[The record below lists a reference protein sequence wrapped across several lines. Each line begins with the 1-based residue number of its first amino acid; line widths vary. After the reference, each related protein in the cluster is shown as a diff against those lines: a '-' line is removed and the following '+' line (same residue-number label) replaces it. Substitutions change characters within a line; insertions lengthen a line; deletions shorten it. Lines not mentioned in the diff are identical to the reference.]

1 MRKNTK
7 NKKMSDNTPECIEL
21 CSNDPK
27 FTAAKKSAS
36 KKSVDISDDFGGFSC
51 RTLRKMF
58 SCDACDFSCEKE
70 SNWNMH
76 LKTKKHVRNITNTEK
91 TYICNHCNKE
101 YTKYTSYWS
110 HFKKCQ
116 QTDQDTISLKNID
129 SKMIKNILLENREL
143 QKMIIEQYKE
153 NSELV
158 KMISNSNGQLLEQN
172 NKLIEMHKAA
182 SNMAISNCNNTNS
195 NNKFNLNIFL
205 HEKCKDAVNLSEFI
219 ESIEVSREDLENN
232 AQLGFVQ
239 GISKILL
246 DNLRQLSLYERPIHC
261 TDIKRETMYIHD
273 DNKWQKDENSDKIN
287 GAIQQI
293 SGKSVKTLM
302 EWKETNPDY
311 KDIDSDFSHKCIAM
325 QQESL
330 AGYNRDSY
338 YPKIVHSLAKET
350 VVDKSF
356 ENNNIICNSNS
367 NITDN
372 NNNK

>member
-1 MRKNTK
+1 MQKTTSKYNT
-7 NKKMSDNTPECIEL
+7 NHIHDNCKEHVEISENIL
-21 CSNDPK
+21 
-27 FTAAKKSAS
+27 AAVSVASVKSE
-36 KKSVDISDDFGGFSC
+36 DISDDFGVFSC
-51 RTLRKMF
+51 RKQKKTF
-58 SCDACDFSCEKE
+58 FCDACIFSCEKE

-76 LKTKKHVRNITNTEK
+76 LKTKKHIRNITNTEK

-129 SKMIKNILLENREL
+129 SKLIKNILLENREL

-172 NKLIEMHKAA
+172 NKLIEMHKVAT
-182 SNMAISNCNNTNS
+182 SNMKFSNNCNNTNS

-219 ESIEVSREDLENN
+219 ENIEVSREDLENN

-239 GISKILL
+239 GITKILL
-246 DNLRQLSLYERPIHC
+246 DNLKQLSLYERPIHC

-273 DNKWQKDENSDKIN
+273 DNKWQKDENSTKIN

-311 KDIDSDFSHKCIAM
+311 KDIDSDFSHKCIVM

-350 VVDKSF
+350 AVDKTF
-356 ENNNIICNSNS
+356 DNIICNN
-367 NITDN
+367 
-372 NNNK
+372 

>member
-1 MRKNTK
+1 MRKNMK
-7 NKKMSDNTPECIEL
+7 NNDLFRTTSECIDILNE
-21 CSNDPK
+21 SEK
-27 FTAAKKSAS
+27 TVAAKASAS
-36 KKSVDISDDFGGFSC
+36 RKSVDISDDFGGFSC
-51 RTLRKMF
+51 RKHKKTF
-58 SCDACDFSCEKE
+58 SCDVCDFSCEKE

-129 SKMIKNILLENREL
+129 SKLIKNILLENREL

-205 HEKCKDAVNLSEFI
+205 HENCKDAVNLSEFI
-219 ESIEVSREDLENN
+219 ENIEVSREDLENN

-273 DNKWQKDENSDKIN
+273 DNKWQKDENFDKIN

-311 KDIDSDFSHKCIAM
+311 KDIDSDFSHKCIYM

-356 ENNNIICNSNS
+356 ENNNIICKSE
-367 NITDN
+367 
-372 NNNK
+372 

>member
-1 MRKNTK
+1 MRKKTELN
-7 NKKMSDNTPECIEL
+7 DNVNIKPD
-21 CSNDPK
+21 CSGLYTVLETNV
-27 FTAAKKSAS
+27 AAKVPAS

-51 RTLRKMF
+51 RKMKKMF
-58 SCDACDFSCEKE
+58 FCDACVFSCEKE

-76 LKTKKHVRNITNTEK
+76 LKTKKHLRNITNTEK

-129 SKMIKNILLENREL
+129 SKLIKNILLENREL

-172 NKLIEMHKAA
+172 NKLIEMHKTAT

-273 DNKWQKDENSDKIN
+273 DNKWQKDEDSIKIN

-293 SGKSVKTLM
+293 SGKSVKTLT
-302 EWKETNPDY
+302 EWKENNPDY
-311 KDIDSDFSHKCIAM
+311 QDIDSDFSNKCIAM

-356 ENNNIICNSNS
+356 ENNNIICNP
-367 NITDN
+367 
-372 NNNK
+372 

>member
-1 MRKNTK
+1 MRKNI
-7 NKKMSDNTPECIEL
+7 KKDIVNNITPICKQNIKKCNISSTALFTEL
-21 CSNDPK
+21 EN
-27 FTAAKKSAS
+27 
-36 KKSVDISDDFGGFSC
+36 SVDISDDFGGISC
-51 RTLRKMF
+51 QKQKKTF
-58 SCDACDFSCEKE
+58 FCDACIFSCEKE

-76 LKTKKHVRNITNTEK
+76 LKTKKHMRNTTNTEK
-91 TYICNHCNKE
+91 TYVCNHCSKE
-101 YTKYTSYWS
+101 YKKYTSYWS

-116 QTDQDTISLKNID
+116 NTISSNDIDTISLKNID
-129 SKMIKNILLENREL
+129 SKIIKSILLENREL

-158 KMISNSNGQLLEQN
+158 KVISNSNGQLLEQN
-172 NKLIEMHKAA
+172 NKLIEMQKVAA

-246 DNLRQLSLYERPIHC
+246 DNLKQLSLYERPIHC

-273 DNKWQKDENSDKIN
+273 DNKWQKDDNATKIN

-293 SGKSVKTLM
+293 SSKSVKTLM

-311 KDIDSDFSHKCIAM
+311 QDIDSDFSHKCISM

-330 AGYNRDSY
+330 AGYNRDLY

-350 VVDKSF
+350 AVDKSF
-356 ENNNIICNSNS
+356 ENNNNIICNS
-367 NITDN
+367 IEK
-372 NNNK
+372 NK

>member
-1 MRKNTK
+1 
-7 NKKMSDNTPECIEL
+7 
-21 CSNDPK
+21 
-27 FTAAKKSAS
+27 
-36 KKSVDISDDFGGFSC
+36 
-51 RTLRKMF
+51 
-58 SCDACDFSCEKE
+58 
-70 SNWNMH
+70 MH
-76 LKTKKHVRNITNTEK
+76 LKTKKHSRNITNTEK

-129 SKMIKNILLENREL
+129 SKLIKNILLENREL

-172 NKLIEMHKAA
+172 NKLIEMHKVAT

-195 NNKFNLNIFL
+195 NNKFNLTIFL

-219 ESIEVSREDLENN
+219 ENIEVSREDLENN

-273 DNKWQKDENSDKIN
+273 DNKWQKDEDAIKIN
-287 GAIQQI
+287 GAIQKI

-311 KDIDSDFSHKCIAM
+311 QDIDSDFSNKCIAM

-350 VVDKSF
+350 AVDKSF
-356 ENNNIICNSNS
+356 ENNNIICNP
-367 NITDN
+367 
-372 NNNK
+372 